1 VPEVRRLASAPALP
15 PLYLRAAL
23 PRPARDGVPPEALRL
38 VAVRPDVGHVA
49 AYARLCGFALSGVLP
64 PTYPHLL
71 GFPLQMA
78 LMADRRFPFR
88 ATGLVH
94 VANTVEH
101 VRPVP
106 LGVPLDVTVTA
117 AGPSPHPRG
126 RSVDLRTAVAADGE
140 EVWTSTS
147 TYLRRAPH
155 RRTGDVPSPDPAAA
169 QGPDDPP
176 TTALWRLPRDLG
188 RRYAAVSGDRNPIHL
203 SAATARLFGFP
214 RAIAH
219 GMWIAAACLASLEGR
234 LPAAFGYAVEF
245 RAAVPLP
252 STVELA
258 TDVRG
263 DGRARLVLRSARSG
277 RAHLRGR
284 VTPLTTSPGA
294 WSSAAAPH

>member
-1 VPEVRRLASAPALP
+1 
-15 PLYLRAAL
+15 
-23 PRPARDGVPPEALRL
+23 
-38 VAVRPDVGHVA
+38 
-49 AYARLCGFALSGVLP
+49 VLP

-117 AGPSPHPRG
+117 AGPVPHPRG
-126 RSVDLRTAVAADGE
+126 RSVELRTAVAVDAE

-147 TYLRRAPH
+147 TYLRRARRS
-155 RRTGDVPSPDPAAA
+155 RRTGPSGLGHDGPPPVQAA
-169 QGPDDPP
+169 DDPP
-176 TTALWRLPRDLG
+176 TTALWRLPPDLG

-219 GMWIAAACLASLEGR
+219 GMWTAAACLASLEGR
-234 LPAAFGYAVEF
+234 LPAAFGYSVEF
-245 RAAVPLP
+245 RAPVPLP

-263 DGRARLVLRSARSG
+263 DGGARLVLRSARSG

-294 WSSAAAPH
+294 WSTAAARH